1 MKKALKK
8 IITFIFTTVLII
20 IPFAAEG
27 LVEIPGVIEFT
38 TNHLY
43 KYVAIVTVLYTIF
56 FIAYYYKKSKTKAKV
71 KGNSRSVTK
80 SRVVSDNSFYNEF
93 KDLQTFRKNL
103 KEIELPLENAPTI
116 TVQKVREAFP
126 GASEKELIQAFAA
139 AQKGLIKI

>member
-1 MKKALKK
+1 MKKTLKK
-8 IITFIFTTVLII
+8 LITFIFTTVLII

-27 LVEIPGVIEFT
+27 LVEIPGVIECA
-38 TNHLY
+38 
-43 KYVAIVTVLYTIF
+43 KYVAIATVVLFTIF
-56 FIAYYYKKSKTKAKV
+56 FISYIAYYYKKTKAKV
-71 KGNSRSVTK
+71 KGNSRSVNK